1 MALIR
6 STLFAVFFYIGS
18 VVTVLAA
25 MAMVPFGQAAAIRG
39 SRTWA
44 LWHRWCA
51 RFVLGVRVKVEGDLP
66 QSGVFYVIKHESSFE
81 TIETLVLFDR
91 PAVVMKQELVDM
103 FGWGYV
109 ARAHGVIPVDRDA
122 GAGALRAMIAAGKA
136 AKASGRPVVLFP
148 EGTRVA
154 HGEAPPLRAG
164 FAGLYKILGLP
175 VIPIA
180 VDSGKLY
187 RGGFV
192 KHAGVVTM
200 RVGETIPAGLDRDD
214 VERRVHT
221 AINALNDVNQHSRQ
235 EQ

>member
-6 STLFAVFFYIGS
+6 SILFAAFFYSGS
-18 VVTVLAA
+18 LITVLATVL
-25 MAMVPFGQAAAIRG
+25 MVPFGQRAVIRG
-39 SRTWA
+39 SRNWA

-51 RFVLGVRVKVEGDLP
+51 CWLLGVRVKVEGDLP

-103 FGWGYV
+103 FGWGYA
-109 ARAHGVIPVDRDA
+109 ARAHGVIPVDREA

-136 AKASGRPVVLFP
+136 AKAAGRPVILFP
-148 EGTRVA
+148 EGTRVR

-164 FAGLYKILGLP
+164 FAGLYKILNLP

-192 KHAGVVTM
+192 KQSGIVTM
-200 RVGETIPAGLDRDD
+200 KVGAIIPAGLPRDE
-214 VERRVHT
+214 VEKRVHA
-221 AINALNDVNQHSRQ
+221 AINALNQ
-235 EQ
+235 